1 MRRRRAE
8 RREGAGDPK
17 YGNRLLAKFI
27 NNLMLKGKKTVAENI
42 VYGALD
48 IFEQKAQQEGL
59 DGSKLFNKAIE
70 NVRPRLEVKARRLG
84 GATYQVPVEVPVP
97 RGNALAMRW
106 IRDFARKKKGR
117 PMKNK
122 LADELL
128 AAYKGEG
135 AAVKKRD
142 DTHKM
147 AESNKAFSHLRW

>member
-8 RREGAGDPK
+8 KREPLPDPK
-17 YGNRLLAKFI
+17 YKSRLVAKFI
-27 NNLMLKGKKTVAENI
+27 NTIMRDGKKTVAQNI
-42 VYGALD
+42 LYGAFE
-48 IFEQKAQQEGL
+48 IIEQKTQENNAL
-59 DGSKLFNKAIE
+59 RIFNKAIE
-70 NVRPRLEVKARRLG
+70 NVRPRLEVKARRVG
-84 GATYQVPVEVPVP
+84 GATYQVPVEVPVS

-122 LADELL
+122 LAEEIL